1 MMRHS
6 ITLFLLVVLFFIE
19 TTHAQD
25 NTVANNQTGNIS
37 VQLTGFENDQGT
49 AKLCVCRSEDEY
61 VGKTKEF
68 CTASKEIK
76 NKKAEWVFENMPYGR
91 YSVKA
96 FHDENDNSKLDTN
109 FAGMPIE
116 RYGFSNNAR
125 GRFGPPPYDSAAFTL
140 NCPQI
145 KIAIEVK

>member
-1 MMRHS
+1 MKRHA
-6 ITLFLLVVLFFIE
+6 ITLFFLVVLFFIE

-25 NTVANNQTGNIS
+25 NKLNNQTGNIL

-68 CTASKEIK
+68 CTASKELK